1 MKVTNKKD
9 TVYYAR
15 IIPTTGIYEVCE
27 LHIRTVEDDYFVG
40 IDKRD
45 KHAYLFGY
53 NAIDDTVLKKK
64 KNALKK
70 VRDAE
75 KNKVEVSEETYY
87 EEY

>member
-53 NAIDDTVLKKK
+53 NAIDFVL
-64 KNALKK
+64 
-70 VRDAE
+70 
-75 KNKVEVSEETYY
+75 
-87 EEY
+87 

>member
-53 NAIDDTVLKKK
+53 NAIDDTVFADR

-75 KNKVEVSEETYY
+75 KNKVEVSEETYC